1 MKKTFLLLATALL
14 SVSAFA
20 QTFSREMPC
29 KNELGDVIATKMGT
43 ICLPYEAKPVDCSV
57 YKLVSAS
64 SEEWIFQETLSMEA
78 NTPYLFVVDNNT
90 TLEANFEQIGEE
102 VACDAPTAEAAGV
115 ANGFIGSY
123 KRQILRGRKMYFVS
137 YDKINYNNG
146 QPIISTPNRAYFSA
160 DVMPAGQTLSENVK
174 LTFLPAS
181 TTRINSAEASVK
193 ENDATIARQNIGLQQ
208 GRYNI
213 NGKKAIV
220 K

>member
-1 MKKTFLLLATALL
+1 MKKTLLLLASALL

-29 KNELGDVIATKMGT
+29 KSDLGDIIATKMGT

-64 SEEWIFQETLSMEA
+64 SDEWIFQEVLQMEA
-78 NTPYLFVVDNNT
+78 NTPYLFVVANNT
-90 TLEANFEQIGEE
+90 TLEANFEKVGEE
-102 VACDAPTAEAAGV
+102 IACDAPVGEAAGV
-115 ANGFIGSY
+115 ANGFVGSY
-123 KRQILRGRKMYFVS
+123 KREILRGKKLYFIS

-160 DVMPAGQTLSENVK
+160 DVMPAGQTLSKDVK
-174 LTFLPAS
+174 MTFLPV
-181 TTRINSAEASVK
+181 TTRINAVAESAEEKEVSV
-193 ENDATIARQNIGLQQ
+193 ARQNIGLQQ

-213 NGKKAIV
+213 NGKKAVV